1 MSDALPRPGT
11 RPLGCFASLALT
23 ALLVAGSSAVGVLVG
38 LRWAALQE
46 GRRSEAA
53 APALPDRGKDAEARA
68 PTSSPAT
75 RPTPTAVVPRGDLAA
90 WERTTV
96 EIFRRAAPS
105 VVFITRLTS
114 RWDPFRRNVFEIPAG
129 TGSGIVWDRQGHV
142 VTNFHVIQGAS
153 GARVTLED
161 GSTWPARL
169 VGGHP
174 DKDLAVLRI
183 EAPAER
189 LHPIAI
195 GSSKDLVVGQA
206 VFAVGNPFGLDH
218 TLSTGVVSGL
228 DREIRSVGGRPIYGA
243 IQTDAAIN
251 PGNSG
256 GPLLDSAGRLIGIN
270 TMIYSPSG
278 ASAGVGFAIPVDT
291 VRRVVDQLIRYGR
304 VVRPVLGVRLDTG
317 HLAARLGVRGVV
329 VVGVVPGGPAAK
341 AGVRPAGLDP
351 RTGRIF
357 LGDVIVGLAGKPVD
371 GYEALMRVLDELQ
384 PGQRVDLELER
395 DGERR
400 KVEVTLAAAP
410 DR

>member
-1 MSDALPRPGT
+1 MMAPNRERPPLSGA
-11 RPLGCFASLALT
+11 LGCALALGST
-23 ALLVAGSSAVGVLVG
+23 VLVAALSTAIGVRVG
-38 LRWAALQE
+38 LRWAREQAASTAPPTP
-46 GRRSEAA
+46 RPSAPPSA
-53 APALPDRGKDAEARA
+53 APE
-68 PTSSPAT
+68 S
-75 RPTPTAVVPRGDLAA
+75 TPRTTVVQPRGELAD

-96 EIFRRAAPS
+96 EIFRETAPS
-105 VVFITRLTS
+105 VVFITTLRT
-114 RWDPFRRNVFEIPAG
+114 RWDPFRRNIFEIPAG

-161 GSTWPARL
+161 GSVWPARL
-169 VGGHP
+169 VGSHP
-174 DKDLAVLRI
+174 NKDLAVLHI
-183 EAPAER
+183 EAPPER
-189 LHPIAI
+189 LRPVSL
-195 GSSKDLVVGQA
+195 GTSRDLVVGQA

-291 VRRVVDQLIRYGR
+291 VVRVVDQLVRFGR

-317 HLAARLGVRGVV
+317 HLAARLGVQGVV
-329 VVGVVPGGPAAK
+329 VLGVVPGGPAAR

-351 RTGRIF
+351 RSGRLR
-357 LGDVIVGLAGKPVD
+357 LGDVIVGLAGRPVPD
-371 GYEALMRVLDELQ
+371 YEALERILDELE
-384 PGQRVDLELER
+384 PGQQVELTLDRE
-395 DGERR
+395 GERR
-400 KVEVTLAAAP
+400 TVQVRLAAAP
-410 DR
+410 AD